1 MNTQYILQI
10 DTATEVCSVS
20 LSANGE
26 VVDTVQTEVPNQ
38 HASRLTVFVE
48 EILQRND
55 VAYTDLAAIAV
66 SMGPGSYTGLRI
78 GVSTAKGLCYS
89 LDRPLIAVNTLK
101 AMYDGYRR
109 SVPSTSCDLYCPMI
123 DARRMEV
130 YMSVFD
136 DEGGLISPTAA
147 VIIDRDSFEVYKDK
161 KIVLFGSGANKFA
174 QLFEDDPTVTVDA
187 GYKHSSAYMSEV
199 VWQKYRKQDFEDLIY
214 FEPFYLKEFVPTTPK
229 K

>member
-1 MNTQYILQI
+1 MDMIRFLKREAFMNTQYILQI

-26 VVDTVQTEVPNQ
+26 VVDTVQTDVPNQ

-48 EILQRND
+48 EILHRNH
-55 VAYTDLAAIAV
+55 VAYTDLVAIAV

-109 SVPSTSCDLYCPMI
+109 SVPDASYDLYCPMI

-130 YMSVFD
+130 
-136 DEGGLISPTAA
+136 
-147 VIIDRDSFEVYKDK
+147 
-161 KIVLFGSGANKFA
+161 
-174 QLFEDDPTVTVDA
+174 
-187 GYKHSSAYMSEV
+187 
-199 VWQKYRKQDFEDLIY
+199 
-214 FEPFYLKEFVPTTPK
+214 
-229 K
+229 